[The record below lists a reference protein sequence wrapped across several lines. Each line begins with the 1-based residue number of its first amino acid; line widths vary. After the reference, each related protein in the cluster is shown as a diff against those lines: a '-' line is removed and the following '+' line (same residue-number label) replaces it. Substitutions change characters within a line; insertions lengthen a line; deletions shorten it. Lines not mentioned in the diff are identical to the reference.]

1 MAKVETKVRL
11 IITLVTLTPIKILTT
26 ATTDI
31 TITKILELIKK
42 DKAMIDVVL
51 IHLNHPMIVWIETIG
66 KEIVPQGE
74 LREEKETILLEI
86 NMQEGHDQE
95 AMKRQKDNTE
105 AIISKRTE
113 VKDIRYLRIT
123 IETQTNTMMRKG
135 IEIKS
140 METIEG
146 EILKNTISM
155 KMKGMLEDLIPS
167 LLSELK
173 KWINI
178 YVLPT
183 TSNLS
188 IKLST
193 NLNIDQIINLTIKSI
208 DGTVLIEEK
217 SIRQ

>member
-1 MAKVETKVRL
+1 
-11 IITLVTLTPIKILTT
+11 
-26 ATTDI
+26 
-31 TITKILELIKK
+31 
-42 DKAMIDVVL
+42 
-51 IHLNHPMIVWIETIG
+51 MIVWIETIG